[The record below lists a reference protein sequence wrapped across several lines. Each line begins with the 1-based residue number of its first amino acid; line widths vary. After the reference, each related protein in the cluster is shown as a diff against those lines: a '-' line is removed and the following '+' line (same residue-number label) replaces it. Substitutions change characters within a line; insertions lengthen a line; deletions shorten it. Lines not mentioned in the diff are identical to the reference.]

1 MVLSDTA
8 IRRPVTVILFTLGV
22 LAFGYMSLQG
32 MGVDLFPEVDFP
44 IVTVTATLPGADPE
58 IMDSDVADL
67 IEEQIN
73 TISGVKTITTTSR
86 DSFCVI
92 VVEFVLSKDVD
103 VAAQEVRDKINI
115 AQADLP
121 DDLEPPIVDKVDIAA
136 SPIVWLAVTSA
147 GDYSRMARYTDDI
160 LKERIQ
166 SIPGVG
172 AVEMTGFR
180 DREIRIWLDPSAL
193 ESYGLTPSDVARAI
207 KTKHIELPGGRIE
220 QPERELVVKV
230 EGEYKSVDE
239 LKNLVIFERGGTV
252 VRLREVAQVI
262 DGTEDYRSV
271 ARFNG
276 IPSIGLGVRKQSG
289 TNSVA
294 VANAVK
300 AEVAKLT
307 KDVPAGINVQI
318 ASDSAPFIEGSMR
331 DVIFDLFLGGLLT
344 AGVMIL
350 FLRNFRLTFISI
362 TSIPVSIIGCFVVM
376 YFLGFTINNMTML
389 AMSLAIGIVIDDAI
403 VVLENIFRHVEE
415 KGEDA
420 MTASHTAT
428 SEVGLAVL
436 AASSAIMAVF
446 LPVAFMKGII
456 GRFFFQFGLSVALAV
471 FISLIVSFSLTP
483 MLCSRLLRHDPNH
496 GPIFRALEWMLR
508 STEAFY
514 ARTLDLALRLR
525 WVTLLAGLVFFICGL
540 ALIPFIRKEFVT
552 EPDESQFMVRFEFPT
567 GTSIQKADAGMR
579 EIEKIVY
586 AQKEVKSAF
595 ASVGGN
601 SGVNTGSVF
610 VNMLPRDE
618 RAFTQE
624 EVMTRLRTILV
635 KEMPEANTAVEPP
648 SLIGG
653 GQRNA
658 KIQFVIQGPTVQ
670 GLQKVSE
677 GMMAD
682 MAKIKGFVDVDSDL
696 RLNKPEVKVDINRD
710 LADSLG
716 VDVYTIAE
724 NYNILFGGLD
734 VAKYK
739 EGGKQYDIRLRALP
753 NSRGQS
759 DDLYQIALRST
770 TGALVR
776 SPNLLNVREGIGPNS
791 VNRYN
796 RRRAVTLY
804 ANTEN
809 MGLEEA
815 LTTMEGFAKKHI
827 PNEPGWSTALTG
839 GSDVFRESFGYLL
852 IALLTSIV
860 LIYIV
865 LGSQF
870 ESFIHPFTI
879 LLSVPLAVVGGIGF
893 LMILGLPL
901 DIFAFIGFIMIVGI
915 VAKNAIL
922 LVDFTNQARAR
933 GVPREEALR
942 LAGPL
947 RFRPILMTSLT
958 VMASMVPVMMAL
970 GEGGEQRA
978 PMGASVFG
986 GVLTSTL
993 LTLLVI
999 PCAYSVMDDLSLF
1012 TRRLFSRH
1020 AQHEAHTQEAAE
1032 KEPMATATGGPATEA
1047 E

>member
-58 IMDSDVADL
+58 IMDSDVADV

-92 VVEFVLSKDVD
+92 AVEFVLTKDVD

-136 SPIVWLAVTSA
+136 SPIIWLAVTSA
-147 GDYSRMARYTDDI
+147 GDYSRMARYTDDV

-166 SIPGVG
+166 SISGVG
-172 AVEMTGFR
+172 AVEMAGFR
-180 DREIRIWLDPSAL
+180 EREIRIWLDPAAL
-193 ESYGLTPSDVARAI
+193 EGYGLTPADVAGAI

-220 QPERELVVKV
+220 QPEREFVVKI
-230 EGEYKSVDE
+230 EGEYESVDE
-239 LKNLVIFERGGTV
+239 LKNLVIFENKGTV
-252 VRLREVAQVI
+252 VRLREVAQII

-276 IPSIGLGVRKQSG
+276 LPSIGMGIRKQSG

-300 AEVAKLT
+300 TAVAKLV
-307 KDVPAGINVQI
+307 KDLPEGINVQI
-318 ASDSAPFIEGSMR
+318 ASDTAPFIEGSMR

-344 AGVMIL
+344 AGVMVL

-415 KGEDA
+415 KDEDA
-420 MTASHTAT
+420 MTAAHTAT

-446 LPVAFMKGII
+446 LPVAFMQGII

-471 FISLIVSFSLTP
+471 FISLIVSFTLTP

-508 STEAFY
+508 SSETFY

-525 WVTLLAGLVFFICGL
+525 WVTLLLGLLFFIAGL

-552 EPDESQFMVRFEFPT
+552 EPDQSQFMVRFELPT
-567 GTSIQKADAGMR
+567 GTSIQKADDGMR
-579 EIEKIVY
+579 EIENLVY

-595 ASVGGN
+595 ATVGGN
-601 SGVNTGSVF
+601 SGVNSGSLF
-610 VNMLPRDE
+610 VNLVPRDE
-618 RAFTQE
+618 RELTQQ
-624 EVMTRLRTILV
+624 EVMNRLREVLV
-635 KEMPEANTAVEPP
+635 KAMPGANTAVEPA
-648 SLIGG
+648 SIIGG

-658 KIQFVIQGPTVQ
+658 DIQFVLQGPNVQ

-677 GMMAD
+677 AMMAD
-682 MAKIKGFVDVDSDL
+682 MKQIKGFVDVDSDL
-696 RLNKPEVKVDINRD
+696 RLNKPEVKVKINRD

-716 VDVYTIAE
+716 VNVYTIAE

-734 VAKYK
+734 IAKFK
-739 EGGKQYDIRLRALP
+739 DGGKQYDIRLRAKP
-753 NSRGQS
+753 NDRTNP
-759 DDLYQIALRST
+759 DDLYQIALRSD

-776 SPNLLNVREGIGPNS
+776 SPNLLDVREGTGPNS

-796 RRRAVTLY
+796 RMRAVTLY
-804 ANTEN
+804 ANKEQT

-815 LTTMEGFAKKHI
+815 ITIMEGLAKKHI
-827 PNEPGWSTALTG
+827 PNEPGWSTALAG

-865 LGSQF
+865 LGAQF

-893 LMILGLPL
+893 LMLLGLPL
-901 DIFAFIGFIMIVGI
+901 DIFAFIGFVMIVGI

-922 LVDFTNQARAR
+922 LVDFTNQARAK

-942 LAGPL
+942 QAGPL

-958 VMASMVPVMMAL
+958 VMASMVPVMLAL

-978 PMGASVFG
+978 PMGAAVFG

-993 LTLLVI
+993 LTLIVI
-999 PCAYSVMDDLSLF
+999 PCAYSVMDDLSLLIQ
-1012 TRRLFSRH
+1012 RLFIRR
-1020 AQHEAHTQEAAE
+1020 ARPAHEPEAE
-1032 KEPMATATGGPATEA
+1032 SLATGGTATEA
-1047 E
+1047 EL